1 MARDL
6 FHNNV
11 REALLKEGWNIT
23 HDPLRIPIDG
33 GSHMDI
39 DMAAEIVFGAEKG
52 GEKIAV
58 EVKSFV
64 SKSFMNNFHEAMG
77 QYLDYKS
84 ALKDFDP
91 ERIVYL
97 ALPFHATQHRLYQGL
112 FIQKRL
118 REESAKVII
127 FDLIK
132 NEILEWI
139 KY

>member
-77 QYLDYKS
+77 QYLDYRS
-84 ALKDFDP
+84 ALEDFDP

-97 ALPFHATQHRLYQGL
+97 ALPFHTSQHRLYKGL

-127 FDLIK
+127 FDQIK
-132 NEILEWI
+132 NEILQWI
-139 KY
+139 NY

>member
-39 DMAAEIVFGAEKG
+39 DIAAEIVFGAEKG